1 MIKDTPV
8 IQSSNYP
15 IIPVRVK
22 KGCDEPIKRGM
33 PWIYA
38 GELIDSSELL
48 TIPPGSLVS
57 IENHKGQRL
66 GIGYYNGRSQIA
78 CRVLTLGNEA
88 IDVRF
93 FKQRLEKARAQREKL
108 IGVPYYRLIHSEA
121 DGLPGLLVDRF
132 GDALVVQVG
141 TAGMEALQSM
151 WLQAL
156 EEVLQPKTIMLRND
170 AASRVKEGL
179 KKEVK
184 LIPSPLGGGSGWGL
198 SGKIASNN
206 APLPASPLLGEGLV
220 VEVQENNCLYYADLE
235 HGQKTGWFYDQR
247 DNRKMIA
254 DLAKGKTLVDIYSHS
269 GGFGILAAKQG
280 AAMVT
285 MVDSSALA
293 LELAM
298 KAAQRN
304 GVDKSCVTLQGDAFE
319 MMERLAQEGKT
330 YDIVLA
336 DPPAFVKSRKDIISG
351 LKGYAKV
358 ARLAAALVAPGG
370 YLFVASC
377 SHHAGRSAFNKAVL
391 EGVEK
396 AGFRAEIVKQTGAA
410 PDHPRH
416 PALPQNEYLKGILLR
431 VKRQG

>member
-1 MIKDTPV
+1 MVSTI
-8 IQSSNYP
+8 P
-15 IIPVRVK
+15 IRVK
-22 KGCDEPIKRGM
+22 KNSETAVLKGM

-48 TIPPGSLVS
+48 SIPSGSLVS
-57 IENHKGQRL
+57 IENHKGQR
-66 GIGYYNGRSQIA
+66 IGTGYFNGRSQIA
-78 CRVLTLGNEA
+78 CRVLTLDREK
-88 IDVRF
+88 IDSEF
-93 FKQRLEKARAQREKL
+93 FKHRFIQALAQREKL

-141 TAGMEALQSM
+141 TAGMELMQPL

-156 EEVLQPKTIMLRND
+156 EEIMHPQAIVLRND
-170 AASRVKEGL
+170 TAARALEGL

-184 LIPSPLGGGSGWGL
+184 WLKGNPVSL
-198 SGKIASNN
+198 
-206 APLPASPLLGEGLV
+206 
-220 VEVQENNCLYYADLE
+220 VEVQENGCIYYSDLE

-254 DLAKGKTLVDIYSHS
+254 AVAKNKTLIDIYSHS
-269 GGFGILAAKQG
+269 GGFGIIAAKQG
-280 AAMVT
+280 ASEVT

-293 LELAM
+293 LEVAI
-298 KAAQRN
+298 KAAKRN
-304 GVDKSCVTLQGDAFE
+304 DVDDRCTTIKGDAFE
-319 MMERLAQEGKT
+319 VMERLAKEGKT
-330 YDIVLA
+330 FDLVLA
-336 DPPAFVKSRKDIISG
+336 DPPAFVKSRKDISVG

-358 ARLAAALVAPGG
+358 ARLAAKLVKPGG

-396 AGFRAEIVKQTGAA
+396 AGCNAEIIKQTGAS

-416 PALPQNEYLKGILLR
+416 PALPQNEYLKGILL
-431 VKRQG
+431 KL

>member
-1 MIKDTPV
+1 MTKAFSV
-8 IQSSNYP
+8 IQSSGHPVIP
-15 IIPVRVK
+15 IRIK
-22 KGCDEPIKRGM
+22 KGCDAAIRQGV

-57 IENHKGQRL
+57 IENHKGQRI

-78 CRVLTLGNEA
+78 CRVLTFGNEA

-93 FKQRLEKARAQREKL
+93 FKQRLEKARAQRDKL

-141 TAGMEALQSM
+141 TAGMEALQSV

-170 AASRVKEGL
+170 TASRSKEGL

-184 LIPSPLGGGSGWGL
+184 ILPCPIGGGLGWGH
-198 SGKIASNN
+198 SGESTINN
-206 APLPASPLLGEGLV
+206 APLPTSPLMGEGLI
-220 VEVQENNCLYYADLE
+220 VEVQENGCIYYADLE

-269 GGFGILAAKQG
+269 GGFGIIAAKYG
-280 AAMVT
+280 AASVM

-298 KAAQRN
+298 KAAMRN
-304 GVDKSCVTLQGDAFE
+304 EVADRCTALQGDAFE
-319 MMERLAQEGKT
+319 MMERLAKEGKT
-330 YDIVLA
+330 FDIVLA
-336 DPPAFVKSRKDIISG
+336 DPPAFVKARKDIISG
-351 LKGYAKV
+351 LKGYTKV

-396 AGFRAEIVKQTGAA
+396 AGFRAEILKQTGAA

-416 PALPQNEYLKGILLR
+416 PALPQNEYLKGALLNLLS
-431 VKRQG
+431 